1 MNRLTILMACLAA
14 GGASADLVDD
24 VRCRE
29 IAFARSVENHDM
41 AAFRT
46 FIDRDARFVGNTVMR
61 GTDEVAAAWQ
71 AFFEEGGPSIRWRPQ
86 FVEVLEDG
94 SLALTRGPYHYA
106 GKDAD
111 GNAIEQWGTFNS
123 IWRKD
128 DDGAWH
134 IVFDAGS
141 PAASAPG
148 DEVRAL
154 LDAEEDGC

>member
-1 MNRLTILMACLAA
+1 MNRLSILMACLAA
-14 GGASADLVDD
+14 GSASADLVDD

-29 IAFARSVENHDM
+29 IAFAHSVENHDM

-46 FIDRDARFVGNTVMR
+46 FIDPDARFVSNTVTR
-61 GTDEVAAAWQ
+61 GVDEIATAWQ
-71 AFFEEGGPSIRWRPQ
+71 VFFADDGPSIRWRPQ

-94 SLALTRGPYHYA
+94 RLALTRGPYRYA